1 MNCYIKAFVRFFA
14 PEAQQRLA
22 GGETTG
28 TDSQPK
34 KQPRQGRQTR
44 LAVFVESLS
53 VALSGLG
60 RLLRCFPVVAPP
72 ANFHC
77 PFGTKAMLLAALV
90 FFSAC
95 SRTSDLP
102 KPDSKEY
109 RELVTAFYVGL
120 AGLQTGEDVRAKDK
134 LTQATQIAPGEPA
147 PWVNL
152 GLLAVRQQE
161 FDTAYEKVEKARILA
176 PDNSQ
181 IEALLGLI
189 ESRRGKLPEA
199 IAHLKKAVELDARNL
214 KALYALAQET
224 ERQASG
230 PNNGDTSDAEAQK
243 MLEKILAVQPNNL
256 AVLLDV
262 TRLAAKVGNGEMLK
276 KAVAKLAENASTWPD
291 EAKQQMA
298 SLQQV
303 AASDNPRAAATQS
316 AFLKNVLARVP
327 AYRQNLNAVKTP
339 AEFVGDPFLKFIK
352 LPSPSS
358 QPAPPDTA
366 MSFAVEPFPAN
377 SQSQQVPFRTALLSS
392 EGKPSLL
399 SISYQPQ
406 GIQISNGALIPVRT
420 AGAVWEIEVLD
431 FDYDF
436 KMDVVTV
443 SREGVRFF
451 HQQTLSNFVEV
462 TVATKLPTN
471 VLMGEYFNAQA
482 FDFDLDGDLDLL
494 LFPPSS
500 PSPAQPVILL
510 RNNGD
515 GTFKEMFPFPDLK
528 ASGYFVSGDLD
539 SDGDPDL
546 AFIME
551 KKLRVFMN
559 ERLGQY
565 RERGMPRT
573 LGDIDALAIAD
584 LNSDGVLD
592 LVLLTDD
599 HRILQVSDQ
608 GEGKEGLVI
617 EVTRVGEGLHIA
629 DHAPAIP
636 LQLADLDNNGS
647 LDIVA
652 EGSYVL
658 LSDAQGKF
666 VPVNLPPNTQL
677 ATVADL
683 NDDGRLDLVGVQSG
697 FKVVHLINRGTKN
710 YHSQTIRTR
719 AAQSTGDQRINS
731 FGIGGEI
738 EIRSG
743 LLTQK
748 QVITS
753 PLLHF
758 GLGENTQTDVAR
770 IVWPNGAVQA
780 EFELK
785 ADQSV
790 LAEQRLK
797 GSCPTLFAWDG
808 KQMSFVKDCSPWNP
822 ALGLRINAQVV
833 ANVEQTEEWF
843 KIPGS
848 ALAPRAEASGSF
860 YDLRVTAELWETF
873 YIDQYSLM
881 AVDHPAG
888 TEVFTDERFA
898 MPQPKP
904 QLYVTKTPKAFVSAK
919 DDRGQDVSAVVGALD
934 QQYLDT
940 FGRGQYQ
947 GLTRD
952 HWVELELGE
961 DAPRDKK
968 LYLIGHGWLHPTDAT
983 VNVAIGQSSLT
994 PPRGLTLEVQDEKGN
1009 WVTAKSGLGFL
1020 SGKLKTMVIDLDGV
1034 FRGTDFSLSSRRGQT
1049 KVRPTPRR
1057 LRLRT
1062 NMEIYWDKLEWAEA
1076 AAFSKSPGDQVKIQR
1091 LETAGAELAY
1101 RGFSRFTQANP
1112 SSPELPDYNQLEG
1125 TAQKWRDLTG
1135 YYTRYGDVRELLAK
1149 TDDRMLI
1156 MNAGDELRL
1165 KFPAL
1170 AAPPNGWMRD
1180 FVMIGDGW
1188 TKDGDYNCTYAATV
1202 LPLPFHGIKDYNRAA
1217 TRLEDNPIYKLYPH
1231 DWQTYHTRFV
1241 TPDAF
1246 VRALREH

>member
-1 MNCYIKAFVRFFA
+1 M
-14 PEAQQRLA
+14 
-22 GGETTG
+22 
-28 TDSQPK
+28 
-34 KQPRQGRQTR
+34 
-44 LAVFVESLS
+44 
-53 VALSGLG
+53 
-60 RLLRCFPVVAPP
+60 
-72 ANFHC
+72 
-77 PFGTKAMLLAALV
+77 
-90 FFSAC
+90 
-95 SRTSDLP
+95 P
-102 KPDSKEY
+102 KPESKEY
-109 RELVTAFYVGL
+109 RDLVSAFYVGL

-147 PWVNL
+147 SWANL

-161 FDTAYEKVEKARILA
+161 FDTAYEKVEKARSLA

-199 IAHLKKAVELDARNL
+199 IAHLNKAVELDAKNL

-224 ERQASG
+224 ERQG
-230 PNNGDTSDAEAQK
+230 TETSDAEAQK
-243 MLEKILAVQPNNL
+243 LLEKMLSAQPDNL

-262 TRLAAKVGNGEMLK
+262 TRLSAKRGDGEALK
-276 KAVAKLAENASTWPD
+276 KAVTKLAENSSTWPD
-291 EAKQQMA
+291 EAKQQLA
-298 SLQQV
+298 SLQQI
-303 AASDNPRAAATQS
+303 AASANPRAAATQS

-327 AYRQNLNAVKTP
+327 AYRQSMNALKTP

-358 QPAPPDTA
+358 QPAPPDDKITFTQEPIAGLTA
-366 MSFAVEPFPAN
+366 GWDWIGAVPLDSESKPTLVVAN
-377 SQSQQVPFRTALLSS
+377 STTLQIVGGAKLAYPGMALDTTPGLVT
-392 EGKPSLL
+392 P
-399 SISYQPQ
+399 
-406 GIQISNGALIPVRT
+406 
-420 AGAVWEIEVLD
+420 AGVLAVDLN
-431 FDYDF
+431 YDF
-436 KMDVVTV
+436 KTDFVLAGRGGLRFYQQESPNSFIDVTARTGLPSTV
-443 SREGVRFF
+443 I
-451 HQQTLSNFVEV
+451 ND
-462 TVATKLPTN
+462 
-471 VLMGEYFNAQA
+471 EYWGSWA

-494 LFPPSS
+494 VAPMRGAVLRAGERPEESKLP
-500 PSPAQPVILL
+500 QPLPIVL

-515 GTFKEMFPFPDLK
+515 GTFKVLTPFENLLGVRSVVCTDFDADGDTDLAMLTSDRK
-528 ASGYFVSGDLD
+528 LHLFENLRLGNYRPGDVPNSVSGVISLTA
-539 SDGDPDL
+539 S
-546 AFIME
+546 
-551 KKLRVFMN
+551 
-559 ERLGQY
+559 
-565 RERGMPRT
+565 
-573 LGDIDALAIAD
+573 D
-584 LNSDGVLD
+584 LNRDGVID
-592 LVLLTDD
+592 LLVFGDYGEDLWLSVKLESG
-599 HRILQVSDQ
+599 RWEVIKQVEQWDSSKIDY
-608 GEGKEGLVI
+608 LPPP
-617 EVTRVGEGLHIA
+617 VGT
-629 DHAPAIP
+629 APAFS
-636 LQLADLDNNGS
+636 ADFDNNGE
-647 LDIVA
+647 LDVVISGYYGWEFFHKGFTERREQRIGGTARVLTIVD
-652 EGSYVL
+652 L
-658 LSDAQGKF
+658 TSDGK
-666 VPVNLPPNTQL
+666 
-677 ATVADL
+677 
-683 NDDGRLDLVGVQSG
+683 LDLLGLSETGKPVRV
-697 FKVVHLINRGTKN
+697 INRSTKN

-719 AAQSTGDQRINS
+719 AARATGDQRINS

-848 ALAPRAEASGSF
+848 AVVPKDGL
-860 YDLRVTAELWETF
+860 YDLRITGELWEAF

-881 AVDHPAG
+881 AVDHPPG
-888 TEVFTDERFA
+888 TEIFTDERFT

-904 QLYVTKTPKAFVSAK
+904 QLYVTKTPKPFASAK
-919 DDRGQDVSAVVGALD
+919 DDLGQEVSAVVGALD

-961 DAPRDKK
+961 EAPRDKK

-994 PPRGLTLEVQDEKGN
+994 PPQGLTLEVQDAQGK
-1009 WVTAKSGLGFL
+1009 WVVAKSGLGFL

-1034 FRGTDFSLSSRRGQT
+1034 FRPGA
-1049 KVRPTPRR
+1049 VRR

-1076 AAFSKSPGDQVKIQR
+1076 APADAVKIHR
-1091 LETAGAELAY
+1091 LETAGAELRY
-1101 RGFSRFTQANP
+1101 RGFSQFTQANA

-1135 YYTRYGDVRELLAK
+1135 YFTRYGDVRELLAK

-1165 KFPAL
+1165 QFKALPAP
-1170 AAPPNGWMRD
+1170 ASGWTRD

-1202 LPLPFHGIKDYNRAA
+1202 LPLPFHGIKDYNRAS
-1217 TRLEDNPIYKLYPH
+1217 TRLEDNPAYNRYPQ
-1231 DWQTYHTRFV
+1231 DWQEYHTRYV
-1241 TPDAF
+1241 TPDLYQ
-1246 VRALREH
+1246 RALR

>member
-1 MNCYIKAFVRFFA
+1 MKTNVQQTVSLLMSWLKDYSCKPATLIAAFCLFTF
-14 PEAQQRLA
+14 
-22 GGETTG
+22 T
-28 TDSQPK
+28 
-34 KQPRQGRQTR
+34 
-44 LAVFVESLS
+44 
-53 VALSGLG
+53 
-60 RLLRCFPVVAPP
+60 
-72 ANFHC
+72 
-77 PFGTKAMLLAALV
+77 
-90 FFSAC
+90 AC
-95 SRTSDLP
+95 THNDGLP
-102 KPDSKEY
+102 KPESKEY
-109 RELVTAFYVGL
+109 RDLVSAFYVGL

-134 LTQATQIAPGEPA
+134 LTLATQIAPGEPA
-147 PWVNL
+147 SWANL

-161 FDTAYEKVEKARILA
+161 FDTAFEKVEKARTLA
-176 PDNSQ
+176 PENSQ

-189 ESRRGKLPEA
+189 ESRRGKLSEA
-199 IAHLKKAVELDARNL
+199 IVHLKKALDLDAKNL

-224 ERQASG
+224 ERQATE
-230 PNNGDTSDAEAQK
+230 TSDTEAQK
-243 MLEKILAVQPNNL
+243 LLGRILSLQPDNV

-262 TRLAAKVGNGEMLK
+262 TRLAAKRSDAEALK
-276 KAVAKLAENASTWPD
+276 KAVTKLAETSSNWPD
-291 EAKQQMA
+291 EAKQQLTT
-298 SLQQV
+298 LQQI
-303 AASDNPRAAATQS
+303 AASANPRAAATQS

-327 AYRQNLNAVKTP
+327 AYRQSLNALKTP

-366 MSFAVEPFPAN
+366 MSFVVEPFPNGNAP
-377 SQSQQVPFRTALLSS
+377 QPVPFMSVPFDS
-392 EGKPSLL
+392 ESRPSLL
-399 SISYQPQ
+399 SISFEPR
-406 GIQISNGALIPVRT
+406 GIQIAGGALIPERIT
-420 AGAVWEIEVLD
+420 TSSWGIETLD
-431 FDYDF
+431 FNYDF
-436 KMDVVTV
+436 KMDIVAVND
-443 SREGVRFF
+443 EGVRFYR
-451 HQQTLSNFVEV
+451 QKTLNAFTNV
-462 TVATKLPTN
+462 TAETKLPPNILTGAYRN
-471 VLMGEYFNAQA
+471 VEA

-494 LFPPSS
+494 LFPYTP
-500 PSPAQPVILL
+500 PIAQPILL

-515 GTFKEMFPFPDLK
+515 GTFKEMLPFPELK
-528 ASGYFVSGDLD
+528 AD
-539 SDGDPDL
+539 SFFFASADFDGDGDPDL
-546 AFIME
+546 AFIADH
-551 KKLRVFMN
+551 KLRVFTN

-565 RERGMPRT
+565 RERSVPQT
-573 LGDIDALAIAD
+573 LGEVNALAVAD
-584 LNSDGVLD
+584 LNSDGLLD
-592 LVLLTDD
+592 IVLLARDG
-599 HRILQVSDQ
+599 RILRLSDQ
-608 GEGKEGLVI
+608 GAGKDWQVA
-617 EVTRVGEGLHIA
+617 EVARVGEFLRVDEHG
-629 DHAPAIP
+629 PAIG
-636 LQLADLDNNGS
+636 LRLADLDNNGS
-647 LDIVA
+647 LDIIA
-652 EGSYVL
+652 NGGYVL
-658 LSDAQGKF
+658 LSDSQGKY
-666 VPVNLPPNTQL
+666 VPINMPPDIQL
-677 ATVADL
+677 TTLCDL
-683 NDDGRLDLVGVQSG
+683 NDDGRLDLIGIQRG
-697 FKVVHLINRGTKN
+697 GKVVQLINKGSKN

-770 IVWPNGAVQA
+770 VVWPNGAVQA

-822 ALGLRINAQVV
+822 ALGLHINAQVV

-848 ALAPRAEASGSF
+848 AIAPRNGL
-860 YDLRVTAELWETF
+860 YDLRVTGELWEAF

-888 TEVFTDERFA
+888 TEVFTDERFT

-904 QLYVTKTPKAFVSAK
+904 QLYVTKTPKPFASVK
-919 DDRGQDVSAVVGALD
+919 DDRGQDVSAIVNKLD

-952 HWVELELGE
+952 HWVELDLPP

-983 VNVAIGQSSLT
+983 INIAIGQSSAQ
-994 PPRGLTLEVQDEKGN
+994 PPQGLSLEVLDAQGN
-1009 WVTAKSGLGFL
+1009 WVVAKPGLGFL

-1034 FRGTDFSLSSRRGQT
+1034 FRPGAS
-1049 KVRPTPRR
+1049 RR

-1062 NMEIYWDKLEWAEA
+1062 NMEIYWDKLEWAEGL
-1076 AAFSKSPGDQVKIQR
+1076 SPDQIKAQR
-1091 LETAGAELAY
+1091 MDTASAELRY
-1101 RGFSRFTQANP
+1101 RGFSKFTQANI
-1112 SSPELPDYNQLEG
+1112 SSPELPDYNHLEG

-1165 KFPAL
+1165 TFNAL
-1170 AAPPNGWMRD
+1170 PAPPAGWTRD

-1202 LPLPFHGIKDYNRAA
+1202 LPLPFHGIKDYNQAA
-1217 TRLEDNPIYKLYPH
+1217 TRLEDNPAYKYFPQ
-1231 DWQTYHTRFV
+1231 DWQVYHTRFV

-1246 VRALREH
+1246 VKGLREH

>member
-1 MNCYIKAFVRFFA
+1 MIPFKVVKK
-14 PEAQQRLA
+14 EH
-22 GGETTG
+22 G
-28 TDSQPK
+28 TD
-34 KQPRQGRQTR
+34 GRRTGNR
-44 LAVFVESLS
+44 SEFSVSSVIFVCSVLSL
-53 VALSGLG
+53 
-60 RLLRCFPVVAPP
+60 LLTF
-72 ANFHC
+72 
-77 PFGTKAMLLAALV
+77 T
-90 FFSAC
+90 AC
-95 SRTSDLP
+95 SGNAGLP

-109 RELVTAFYVGL
+109 RELATAFYVGL

-147 PWVNL
+147 SWANL

-161 FDTAYEKVEKARILA
+161 FDAAYEKVEKARSLA

-199 IAHLKKAVELDARNL
+199 IAHLNKAVELDAKNL

-224 ERQASG
+224 ERQAT
-230 PNNGDTSDAEAQK
+230 DTSDAEAQK
-243 MLEKILAVQPNNL
+243 LLERILAVQPENL
-256 AVLLDV
+256 HVLLEV
-262 TRLAAKVGNGEMLK
+262 ARLAGKRGDTKTLWMAVGRIVEGPFSDGSDEVTTQMIRLK
-276 KAVAKLAENASTWPD
+276 
-291 EAKQQMA
+291 Q
-298 SLQQV
+298 
-303 AASDNPRAAATQS
+303 AASGTDTRAAATQS
-316 AFLKNVLARVP
+316 AFLKNVLARVSV
-327 AYRQNLNAVKTP
+327 YRQSLNAVKTP

-352 LPSPSS
+352 LPSPIS

-366 MSFAVEPFPAN
+366 MRFSVEGIANIDSFKAYSPMVVAFDADTKPLLVFHDWKEVEIISGAKIVFGN
-377 SQSQQVPFRTALLSS
+377 DNIET
-392 EGKPSLL
+392 EGS
-399 SISYQPQ
+399 
-406 GIQISNGALIPVRT
+406 AWDV
-420 AGAVWEIEVLD
+420 AAFD
-431 FDYDF
+431 FNYDF
-436 KMDVVTV
+436 KTDIVTV
-443 SREGVRFF
+443 SDEGVRFF
-451 HQQTLSNFVEV
+451 RQENIKSFTEV
-462 TVATKLPTN
+462 TSKTALPN
-471 VLMGEYFNAQA
+471 SVVSGKYFDLRT
-482 FDFDLDGDLDLL
+482 FDFELDGDLDILL
-494 LFPPSS
+494 S
-500 PSPAQPVILL
+500 PKPATTQPVIL

-515 GTFKEMFPFPDLK
+515 GTFMELLPFGKLK
-528 ASGYFVSGDLD
+528 DIRHFATADIDG
-539 SDGDPDL
+539 DGDPDL
-546 AFIME
+546 AINDEAGF
-551 KKLRVFMN
+551 KVLMN
-559 ERLGQY
+559 ERLGEY
-565 RERGMPRT
+565 RERTIPSNLGAVIAVGVADMNADGM
-573 LGDIDALAIAD
+573 IDFVLMNRDGQILRLSDKGEGRGWEVAELA
-584 LNSDGVLD
+584 
-592 LVLLTDD
+592 
-599 HRILQVSDQ
+599 RIKINPLVSDSN
-608 GEGKEGLVI
+608 KLRRYAGLLI
-617 EVTRVGEGLHIA
+617 
-629 DHAPAIP
+629 
-636 LQLADLDNNGS
+636 ADLDNNGS

-652 EGSYVL
+652 DDHIVL

-666 VPVNLPPNTQL
+666 VQVDLPADVRVFTISDVNN
-677 ATVADL
+677 
-683 NDDGRLDLVGVQSG
+683 DGRLDLIGAQGQRTDTKAVQI
-697 FKVVHLINRGTKN
+697 INHSTKN

-770 IVWPNGAVQA
+770 IVWPNGAMQA

-785 ADQSV
+785 AGQSV

-822 ALGLRINAQVV
+822 ALGLHINAQVV

-848 ALAPRAEASGSF
+848 AVAPKDGL
-860 YDLRVTAELWETF
+860 YDLRVTGELWEAF

-881 AVDHPAG
+881 AVDHPPG
-888 TEVFTDERFA
+888 TEVFTDERFT
-898 MPQPKP
+898 MSQPKP
-904 QLYVTKTPKAFVSAK
+904 QLYVTTTPKPFASAK
-919 DDRGQDVSAVVGALD
+919 DDRGQDVSAVVNKLD

-947 GLTRD
+947 GVTRD

-983 VNVAIGQSSLT
+983 INIAIGQSSAA
-994 PPRGLTLEVQDEKGN
+994 PPQGLSLEVQDKRGN
-1009 WVTAKSGLGFL
+1009 WVVAKSGLGFL
-1020 SGKLKTMVIDLDGV
+1020 SGKLKTMVIDLDSV
-1034 FRGTDFSLSSRRGQT
+1034 FRPGA
-1049 KVRPTPRR
+1049 VRR

-1076 AAFSKSPGDQVKIQR
+1076 VSPDKARVQK
-1091 LETAGAELAY
+1091 LDTASAELRY
-1101 RGFSRFTQANP
+1101 RGFSKFTQANA
-1112 SSPELPDYNQLEG
+1112 SSPELPDYNRLEG

-1165 KFPAL
+1165 KFNAL
-1170 AAPPNGWMRD
+1170 PAPPSGWTRD

-1202 LPLPFHGIKDYNRAA
+1202 LPLPFHGIKDYNRAS
-1217 TRLEDNPIYKLYPH
+1217 TRLEDNPAYKRFPQ
-1231 DWQTYHTRFV
+1231 DWQEYHTRYV
-1241 TPDAF
+1241 TPDSF
-1246 VRALREH
+1246 LKALRQTP